1 MSEQKTETNSLTE
14 WAEEEALQ
22 LRFTKIPCATQP
34 VEYLVVEL
42 IDSSGTGDGVVK
54 HTATFVH
61 FRAKRIAEFIGS
73 LERR

>member
-1 MSEQKTETNSLTE
+1 MGLPSDSVSLTE

-22 LRFTKIPCATQP
+22 LRFTKIPCDTQP
-34 VEYLVVEL
+34 VEYLQIEVL
-42 IDSSGTGDGVVK
+42 DSSGTGDIRVV

-61 FRAKRIAEFIGS
+61 FRAKRIADFVGS